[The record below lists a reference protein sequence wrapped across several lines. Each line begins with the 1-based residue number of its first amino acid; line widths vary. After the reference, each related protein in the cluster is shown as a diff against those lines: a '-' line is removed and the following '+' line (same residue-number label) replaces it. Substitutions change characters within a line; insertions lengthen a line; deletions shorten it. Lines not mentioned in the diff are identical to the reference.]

1 MKLSAA
7 RLLTP
12 RHSKRDGV
20 GMLMAY
26 VRAYPGRSAT
36 AMLAVFVAGLLDG
49 LGLSMLLSMLTLA
62 SKNMATETPSLPERL
77 AIRVAEMLGLQPT
90 AMTLLILAIV
100 LITFKAILTLL
111 ANRQVGYTVAYIATN
126 LRLGLIRAVMDARWS
141 HYLQQSAGRLSNAVA
156 SEAQRASEA
165 FQHGSEMMALLL
177 NSVIYLGIALSI
189 SAPAGLAAIVAG
201 GVLLL
206 LLQSLIRY
214 ARRAGQNQTDLLMS
228 LVTVIGA
235 QLAAAKPLKAMAR
248 EAHVDAL
255 LVDQM
260 RRLKRALRQQVY
272 SKEALT
278 ALLEPLLAIMVGL
291 GFFFSLVVLKMPITL
306 VLLLVFLLGRVV
318 GYLSKALRA
327 YQHVVL
333 RESAYWSLIDAI
345 EKAHALR
352 EPHGGE
358 RRVALTREIRFEA
371 ASFSHGGQN
380 TLDRQSFTIDAG
392 ILTAVVG
399 PSGSGKTTLL
409 DLVVGLLHPT
419 EGRILV
425 DGVPMDELDMR
436 AWRGQIGYVPQESAM
451 VDESVAFNLTLGENL
466 PEAAIREALRKAD
479 ALEFVDALPEGMHTR
494 IGENGSRLSGGQ
506 RQRLAIA
513 RALIHEPRLL
523 ILDEATSNLDPEAQS
538 AVIETIRHLKGKLT
552 MIAVAHQGRLI
563 EAADCIYHLSGG
575 KITKHKT
582 GSA

>member
-1 MKLSAA
+1 MKLSAS
-7 RLLTP
+7 RLLSP
-12 RHSKRDGV
+12 GRGGRG
-20 GMLMAY
+20 GIAMLIAY

-62 SKNMATETPSLPERL
+62 SKDIATADPSLPERL
-77 AIRVAEMLGLQPT
+77 ALKVAESLGLQPT
-90 AMTLLILAIV
+90 AMTLLLLAIV
-100 LITFKAILTLL
+100 LIVFKAVLTLL

-177 NSVIYLGIALSI
+177 NSVIYLVIALSI
-189 SAPAGLAAIVAG
+189 SVPAGLVAIVAG

-206 LLQSLIRY
+206 LLQSLIRH
-214 ARRAGQNQTDLLMS
+214 ARNAGQHQTDLLMS

-260 RRLKRALRQQVY
+260 RKLKHALRRQVF

-278 ALLEPLLAIMVGL
+278 ALLEPLLAIMVGF
-291 GFFFSLVVLKMPITL
+291 GFFFSLVVLKMPVTV

-345 EKAHALR
+345 EKAHSLR
-352 EPHGGE
+352 EPKGGE
-358 RRVALTREIRFEA
+358 RRVSLSDEIRFEA
-371 ASFSHGGQN
+371 ASFSHGGQK
-380 TLDRQSFTIDAG
+380 TLDRQTFAIEAG
-392 ILTAVVG
+392 ILTAIVG

-409 DLVVGLLHPT
+409 DLIVGLLRPT
-419 EGRILV
+419 EGSIRV
-425 DGVPMDELDMR
+425 DGVPLDELDLR

-451 VDESVAFNLTLGENL
+451 VDESVAFNLTLGEEL
-466 PEAAIREALRKAD
+466 PEEAIREALRKAD

-513 RALIHEPRLL
+513 RALIHNPRLL
-523 ILDEATSNLDPEAQS
+523 ILDEATSNLDPEAQG

-563 EAADCIYHLSGG
+563 DAADRIYHLSGG
-575 KITKHKT
+575 RIVEREIPP
-582 GSA
+582 A